1 MLNTWV
7 VCIDGTWNAPG
18 QIDKDPIEDRE
29 AVTKTNVQ
37 ITWEALCQQQLVD
50 NSPYGSIEPLTAQ
63 AGETIYIN
71 GVGSSGSQRWRDF
84 EGTTGTGTCERIVD
98 AYRFLAQRWQPGD
111 RIFGFG
117 FSRGAYAL
125 RSLMGFID
133 YVGLPVHRRLP
144 SDSEMDGLFAS
155 YREKS
160 KGYSRQPGMQ
170 AASIYF
176 TGVWDTVGALAF
188 GDSFNDF
195 HVESPRNI
203 EYFRQALAL
212 DEQRRQFLPT
222 YFGDSAAEQ
231 SILEVWFAGA
241 HSNVGGGYVDANL
254 SNISLF
260 WMLNQAKGLGLM
272 VDLTQIPGWSAQCP
286 EGERR
291 PSYQEFWGGFPD
303 MGAVIEHLG
312 IMKVSRAI
320 DPGQK
325 IHASVVDAMKHGYHP
340 EAHPLL
346 GEITDLPQEPWGFK
360 PGI

>member
-1 MLNTWV
+1 MSNTWV

-18 QIDKDPIEDRE
+18 QTDKDPIEDKE

-37 ITWEALCQQQLVD
+37 ITWESICQQTLSD
-50 NSPYGSIEPLTAQ
+50 TSPYGSIASLVGQ
-63 AGETIYIN
+63 AGEAVYIN
-71 GVGSSGSQRWRDF
+71 GVGSSGSQRWRNF
-84 EGTTGTGTCERIVD
+84 EGTTGTGTWERIMD

-133 YVGLPVHRRLP
+133 FVGLPLNRRLP
-144 SDSEMDGLFAS
+144 SDSEMDDLFAS
-155 YREKS
+155 YRERPKNYQLS
-160 KGYSRQPGMQ
+160 AGMQ

-188 GDSFNDF
+188 GESFNDF

-203 EYFRQALAL
+203 VNFRQALAL
-212 DEQRRQFLPT
+212 DEQRRQFIPT
-222 YFGDSAAEQ
+222 YYGDADSNQ

-254 SNISLF
+254 SNITLF
-260 WMLNQAKGLGLM
+260 WLLNQAKGLDLE
-272 VDLTQIPGWSAQCP
+272 VDLTLIPGWTVQCP

-291 PSYQEFWGGFPD
+291 PSYTEFWGNYPD
-303 MGAVIEHLG
+303 LGPIVERLGLLKVARTIE
-312 IMKVSRAI
+312 
-320 DPGQK
+320 PGQK
-325 IHASVVDAMKHGYHP
+325 LHASVVEAMKHGYKP
-340 EAHPLL
+340 AAKPVN
-346 GEITDLPQEPWGFK
+346 GDLASIAVEDWGFSR
-360 PGI
+360 